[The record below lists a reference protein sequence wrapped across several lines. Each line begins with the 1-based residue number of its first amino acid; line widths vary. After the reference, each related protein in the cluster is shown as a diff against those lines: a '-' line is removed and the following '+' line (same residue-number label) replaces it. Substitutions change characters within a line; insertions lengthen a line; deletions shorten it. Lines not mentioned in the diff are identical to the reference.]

1 MEVEERDTVVEKEL
15 RKGIRKGRK
24 ERKHENWLVRWWKR
38 LIYEEYH
45 LIIWFVA
52 AKEVD
57 IDGSTSYRR
66 VSKSYKA
73 IKIKK
78 ITPKLIKF
86 TDMNYRP
93 VEIRSE
99 EPMNW
104 DLTKVY

>member
-86 TDMNYRP
+86 TDINYRP